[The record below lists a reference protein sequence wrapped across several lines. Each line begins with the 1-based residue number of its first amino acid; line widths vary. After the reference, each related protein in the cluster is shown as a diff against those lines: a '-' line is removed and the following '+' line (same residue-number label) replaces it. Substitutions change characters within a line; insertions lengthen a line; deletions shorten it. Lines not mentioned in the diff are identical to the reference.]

1 MILPGAAVMM
11 RPVFVSVITVNSQYI
26 TIKKGESRGREAIAN
41 VKEIRFYGD
50 LWWPTSDGITVL
62 RGGDV
67 DKIGKIRRF
76 EVGVDGLIW
85 TNAD

>member
-1 MILPGAAVMM
+1 MM

-50 LWWPTSDGITVL
+50 PWWLTSDGMTVL
-62 RGGDV
+62 RGDDV
-67 DKIGKIRRF
+67 DKIGT
-76 EVGVDGLIW
+76 VSYTHLTLPTTSTV
-85 TNAD
+85 